1 MTSDGPALDEP
12 LARWETQ
19 LRKGVLELVILLALT
34 QREQY
39 GFELITGI
47 AKRSGLELSEGTV
60 YPLLLRMA
68 KEGMIQSRFAEGEG
82 GAPRKYYSTTPHGGR
97 MLEAM
102 KLGWSRLVSSVA
114 ALSSAGAAS

>member
-1 MTSDGPALDEP
+1 MTSDVLALEEP

-102 KLGWSRLVSSVA
+102 RVGWSRLVASLE
-114 ALSSAGAAS
+114 ALSTTGAAS

>member
-1 MTSDGPALDEP
+1 MSSDTLRLDEP

-68 KEGMIQSRFAEGEG
+68 KDGMIQSRFAEGEG
-82 GAPRKYYSTTPHGGR
+82 GAPRKYYSTTAHGGR
-97 MLEAM
+97 MLDAM
-102 KLGWSRLVSSVA
+102 RLGWSRLVASVE
-114 ALSSAGAAS
+114 ALSLTDAES